1 MKVRFATLLILL
13 SAAFFPIIMPAAD
26 LPVLKGDD
34 NITVGVLE
42 NDITYYIV
50 PNKTEA
56 GRLDIALLQRF
67 GYSSE
72 DSLSRG
78 LAVVHSIGSLASLP
92 RFRSPSPI
100 KYLVQNRIWPTS
112 GGYVTIGSDATVY
125 NFRNIPVQNGLEA
138 ADSTLLMIFEII
150 KNAPNAAKGHFP
162 NKSQAIIISGDI
174 TLGAALSKLNMLS
187 MIVEKREK
195 SIEPRPYEW
204 VETLSPRIEYSC
216 PIDHNL
222 ASISFTWR
230 APRAPGDQIN
240 TIQPLVTGMFFR
252 ELETLA
258 EKRLSR
264 QMGEARLGYSSLS
277 ASYTGSEFT
286 EGDEFF
292 TVSATVAPEDLRK
305 AARVI
310 IDVMASIGLKGSV
323 PLEYRDIRENV
334 RSRALV
340 YGSTAASLNA
350 DYVQKC
356 IYSFLYGT
364 SLATKQT
371 RVDYLTSRNLNEKVS
386 LEIFN
391 GFASALLSPSKN
403 LDIVCRADSTILGR
417 EALKSMLLEDW
428 KLTNPDKMPEEV
440 ALISDTLHFSLP
452 SAKKIRVLETT
463 ADPMAEAMVFTL
475 SNGIRVVFKQT
486 SGEKVFRYSWNQ
498 KGGYSMVSS
507 LNEGEGAYVG
517 DMLFTGNIGSTP
529 GRKFK
534 GMLSAN
540 GITMT
545 PEVGVNGFAIRGTAP
560 NGKLL
565 LTLKALASVAFKRSV
580 DAQAYDNYVRS
591 QRVASALA
599 AASPAGDGYVLDSL
613 LCPRGLHNGV
623 KSRIQLSKN
632 LPSKAEAFYQKQFKN
647 MGNGVLVIVGS
658 FDEQALRKV
667 LLSTLGRFP
676 DGKASAP
683 RFRSN
688 SQFSND
694 RKVITLAPSHSPRV
708 SMGYSME
715 MQFDLTGFISSGI
728 INGLVEDAVSKA
740 VVPLGWSC
748 RSEWDLKMFP
758 DERLFLRLYLHKA
771 DYRGLPATLVSC
783 ESSEEILAAA
793 ENAVK
798 SLGKDSIYQGEFDNI
813 KTYMTNDCL
822 QWTQD
827 NDNLVRL
834 FELRYNYGKD
844 FMSGIEEKSGAI
856 LADGIRDQLSKLA
869 QGGFSAIVVPMIK
882 VEEKIVESAPPLPP
896 LPDLE
901 KVGEPS
907 DSTGFARLFRQI
919 YFKEV
924 FPENAFIKVRED
936 LARILE
942 ERAAA
947 EEAER
952 LAAEEAAKEAAAEE
966 ARAAALEEEEEVR

>member
-1 MKVRFATLLILL
+1 MKVRFASLLILI
-13 SAAFFPIIMPAAD
+13 SAAFSPIIMPAAE
-26 LPVLKGDD
+26 LPVLKGDG

-42 NDITYYIV
+42 NGITYYVV

-56 GRLDIALLQRF
+56 GRLDISLLQKF

-100 KYLVQNRIWPTS
+100 KYLVQNRIWPTP

-125 NFRNIPVQNGLEA
+125 NFRNIPVQSGLEA
-138 ADSTLLMIFEII
+138 ADSTLLMVFEII
-150 KNAPNAAKGHFP
+150 KNAPDAAKGHFP

-174 TLGAALSKLNMLS
+174 TLNAALSKLNMLS
-187 MIVEKREK
+187 MLVEKREK
-195 SIEPRPYEW
+195 SIEPKPYEW
-204 VETLSPRIEYSC
+204 VETPSPRIKYTC
-216 PIDHNL
+216 PSDPAL
-222 ASISFTWR
+222 ATISFTWR
-230 APRAPGDQIN
+230 APRTPGDQIN

-264 QMGEARLGYSSLS
+264 QLGLAGLGFSSLS
-277 ASYTGSEFT
+277 ATYTGSEFT
-286 EGDEFF
+286 DGDELF
-292 TVSATVAPEDLRK
+292 TVTATVAPKDLRK
-305 AARVI
+305 ASRVI

-323 PLEYRDIRENV
+323 PLEYRDIRQNV
-334 RSRALV
+334 RSRAMV
-340 YGSTAASLNA
+340 YGSTAASLNV
-350 DYVQKC
+350 DYTQKC
-356 IYSFLYGT
+356 INSFLYGT
-364 SLATKQT
+364 SLATRQT
-371 RVDYLTSRNLNEKVS
+371 RVDYLVSRNLDEKVS
-386 LEIFN
+386 LDIFN
-391 GFASALLSPSKN
+391 SFASALLSPSKN
-403 LDIVCRADSTILGR
+403 LDIECRADSTVLGR
-417 EALKSMLLEDW
+417 EDLKSLLRSDW
-428 KLTNPDKMPEEV
+428 KLSNPDKMPEEV
-440 ALISDTLHFSLP
+440 ALISDTLHLSLAP
-452 SAKKIRVLETT
+452 AKKIRIVETA
-463 ADPMAEAMVFTL
+463 ADPMSDATVFTL

-486 SGEKVFRYSWNQ
+486 AGEKIFRYSWNQ

-507 LNEGEGAYVG
+507 LHEGEGAYVG

-565 LTLKALASVAFKRSV
+565 LTLKALASVAFKRSS
-580 DAQAYDNYVRS
+580 DSQAYEQYVRS
-591 QRVASALA
+591 QKVASALTA
-599 AASPAGDGYVLDSL
+599 VSPMGDRYVLDSL
-613 LCPRGLHNGV
+613 LCPKGLHDGI
-623 KSRIQLSKN
+623 KSRIHLSKN
-632 LPSKAEAFYQKQFKN
+632 LPSKAEEFYQRQFKN
-647 MGNGVLVIVGS
+647 MSNGVLVIVGS

-667 LLSTLGRFP
+667 LLSTLNRFP

-688 SQFSND
+688 SQFSTG
-694 RKVITLAPSHSPRV
+694 RKVLNLAPSRSPRV
-708 SMGYSME
+708 SMGYTME
-715 MQFDLTGFISSGI
+715 MHFDLTGFITSGI

-783 ESSEEILAAA
+783 ESSDEVLAAA

-798 SLGKDSIYQGEFDNI
+798 SLGKKAIASEEFNNI
-813 KTYMTNDCL
+813 KAYMTNDCV
-822 QWTQD
+822 QWTKD
-827 NDNLVRL
+827 NDYLVRL

-844 FMSGIEEKSGAI
+844 FVSGIKEKSGAI
-856 LADGIRDQLSKLA
+856 LADDVRAQISKLA

-882 VEEKIVESAPPLPP
+882 QEERIVESAPALPP
-896 LPDLE
+896 LPGLG
-901 KVGEPS
+901 KVAEPS

-936 LARILE
+936 IARIMA
-942 ERAAA
+942 EREAAL
-947 EEAER
+947 EAER
-952 LAAEEAAKEAAAEE
+952 QAAEDAAREAAAEE
-966 ARAAALEEEEEVR
+966 ARAAALQEEE